1 MVENR
6 KQRLSRLL
14 NKVKVEQQVSI
25 EELSDFF
32 HVSTATIRRDI
43 KELEKQQAVV
53 QTVGGGVIYQTE
65 LTGAVSPHSAGQA
78 IAEKI
83 RIAEYCTEL
92 VREHDDILIGPG
104 TTTFLAGKIMSGI
117 TDRQF
122 RIITNSLELA
132 VETSVAGNIR
142 TVILGGEVW
151 HKHSMGPESGYEYFQ
166 SCHRQHTLVMSADG
180 VDQEQGITVFDSQVV
195 PTIQQMMR
203 VSNRIILAVDA
214 RKFGSARFNR
224 ISDISAVS
232 VVVTDDSAP
241 QDYVDFMRDQGVTV
255 VLA

>member
-25 EELSDFF
+25 EELSDYFG
-32 HVSTATIRRDI
+32 VSTATIRRDI
-43 KELEKQQAVV
+43 KELEKQQVVV
-53 QTVGGGVIYQTE
+53 QTVGGGVIYQME
-65 LTGAVSPHSAGQA
+65 LTGAVGPHSAGQA

-92 VREHDDILIGPG
+92 VRDHDDVLIGPG

-132 VETSVAGNIR
+132 VETSVAENIR

-151 HKHSMGPESGYEYFQ
+151 HKHSVGPEAGYEYFRH
-166 SCHRQHTLVMSADG
+166 CHHQHTLVLSADG
-180 VDQEQGITVFDSQVV
+180 VDRDQGITVFESQVV
-195 PTIQQMMR
+195 PTIQQMIE

-214 RKFGSARFNR
+214 RKFGRARFNR
-224 ISDISAVS
+224 ISEIDAVS

-241 QDYVDFMRDQGVTV
+241 QDYVDFIRNHGIQV
-255 VLA
+255 VLV

>member
-14 NKVKVEQQVSI
+14 NKVRVEQQVSI
-25 EELSDFF
+25 EELSDHFG
-32 HVSTATIRRDI
+32 VSTATIRRDI

-65 LTGAVSPHSAGQA
+65 LTGAVGPHSAGQA

-151 HKHSMGPESGYEYFQ
+151 HKHSVGPEAGYEYFHH
-166 SCHRQHTLVMSADG
+166 CHRQHTLVMSADG
-180 VDQEQGITVFDSQVV
+180 VDRDQGITVFDSQVV
-195 PTIQQMMR
+195 PTIQQMIR

-214 RKFGSARFNR
+214 RKFGSARFHR
-224 ISDISAVS
+224 IADVAAVS
-232 VVVTDDSAP
+232 VVVTDERAP
-241 QDYVDFMRDQGVTV
+241 RSHVDYLREQGITV
-255 VLA
+255 VLV

>member
-6 KQRLSRLL
+6 RQRLSRLL
-14 NKVKVEQQVSI
+14 SKVRVEQQVSI
-25 EELSDFF
+25 AELSEHFG
-32 HVSTATIRRDI
+32 VSTATIRRDV

-53 QTVGGGVIYQTE
+53 QTVGGGVVYQME
-65 LTGAVSPHSAGQA
+65 LNGAVAPHSVGQA

-92 VREHDDILIGPG
+92 VRGQDDILIGPG

-117 TDRQF
+117 TDRRF

-132 VETSVAGNIR
+132 VETSVAENIR

-151 HKHSMGPESGYEYFQ
+151 RKHSFGPEAGYEYFEH
-166 SCHRQHTLVMSADG
+166 CHRQHTLVMSADG
-180 VDQEQGITVFDSQVV
+180 VDRDQGITVFESQVV
-195 PTIQQMMR
+195 PTIRRMMD

-214 RKFGSARFNR
+214 SKLGRARFHR
-224 ISDISAVS
+224 ISDIDAVS
-232 VVVTDDSAP
+232 VIVTDSSAP
-241 QDYVDFMRDQGVTV
+241 PDYLDLFRTCGIQVAV
-255 VLA
+255 V

>member
-6 KQRLSRLL
+6 KQRVLRLL

-25 EELSDFF
+25 DELAEFF
-32 HVSTATIRRDI
+32 GVSTATIRRDI

-65 LTGAVSPHSAGQA
+65 LTGAVGPHSAGQA

-92 VREHDDILIGPG
+92 VRDHDDILIGPG

-117 TDRQF
+117 ADRQF

-132 VETSVAGNIR
+132 VECSVAENIR

-151 HKHSMGPESGYEYFQ
+151 HKHSVGPEAGYEYFQ
-166 SCHRQHTLVMSADG
+166 HCHRQHTLVMSADG
-180 VDQEQGITVFDSQVV
+180 VDRDQGITVFESQVV

-203 VSNRIILAVDA
+203 VSDRIILAVDA
-214 RKFGSARFNR
+214 RKFGRARFNR
-224 ISDISAVS
+224 VSDIAAVS
-232 VVVTDDSAP
+232 MVVTDSSAP
-241 QDYVDFMRDQGVTV
+241 QDEVDFLRDRGVHV
-255 VLA
+255 VLV